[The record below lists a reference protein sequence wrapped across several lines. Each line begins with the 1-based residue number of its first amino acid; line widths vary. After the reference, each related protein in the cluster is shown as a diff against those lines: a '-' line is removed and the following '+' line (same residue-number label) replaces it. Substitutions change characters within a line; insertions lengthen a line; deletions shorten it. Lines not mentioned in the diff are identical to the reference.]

1 MEMPSSYEL
10 TVTQKPTYL
19 HAIVTGTN
27 SKENVTRYL
36 EEIQRECTV
45 RNCFRVLIEERLEG
59 PRLSTMGV
67 FQIASDASDR
77 VQQPFEAIAYVDV
90 NAEGDLMDFAETVA
104 VNRGLPVRV
113 FSSVSEAEKWLQGK
127 APMRFPK
134 IHSNG
139 DK

>member
-1 MEMPSSYEL
+1 MEMPLSYKL
-10 TVTQKPTYL
+10 TVTQKPAYL
-19 HAIVTGTN
+19 HAIVTGMN
-27 SKENVTRYL
+27 SKENVAGYL
-36 EEIQRECTV
+36 EEIQRECTA

-67 FQIASDASDR
+67 FQIASDASSR

-90 NAEGDLMDFAETVA
+90 NAEGNLMDFAETVA

-127 APMRFPK
+127 GSMRFPK
-134 IHSNG
+134 IHSSG
-139 DK
+139 HK